1 MTSSVQLDDGVDLKD
16 LWQVLIDF
24 RKLIGLTAFSF
35 TIIAYIYSLTIIPTY
50 LSEVLVVPV
59 DQESSASNLGG
70 LGGLA
75 ALAGL
80 QVEKIDPVRTQ
91 MAIFES
97 RKFIEKFIEEEDLLP
112 LLFSENWDKEKKKW
126 TQNPPPTVEQGFY
139 RYSKVQSVRP
149 DGDLFMI
156 VFEMIDPKIAAD
168 LANRSVERLNN
179 YSRNKAIIETEK
191 SIGFLENEINQ
202 TNITNAQKFLFTL
215 IEEQT
220 KNRMLASV
228 REEYVFEVIDPATVP
243 KGTYRP
249 NRTQISFIGGFLGFL
264 LTYMLGMLI
273 NIFGLKI
280 PYLVKYISK

>member
-97 RKFIEKFIEEEDLLP
+97 RKFIEKFIEEER
-112 LLFSENWDKEKKKW
+112 KKLEYLEH
-126 TQNPPPTVEQGFY
+126 TLTDVTFPVMT
-139 RYSKVQSVRP
+139 
-149 DGDLFMI
+149 
-156 VFEMIDPKIAAD
+156 KI
-168 LANRSVERLNN
+168 
-179 YSRNKAIIETEK
+179 IK
-191 SIGFLENEINQ
+191 SISVKNNVHTWISFGKHNKGKRHRFKLITWDNEI
-202 TNITNAQKFLFTL
+202 F
-215 IEEQT
+215 
-220 KNRMLASV
+220 
-228 REEYVFEVIDPATVP
+228 
-243 KGTYRP
+243 
-249 NRTQISFIGGFLGFL
+249 
-264 LTYMLGMLI
+264 
-273 NIFGLKI
+273 
-280 PYLVKYISK
+280 